1 MLIAEGYFYHVKDSF
16 FILANDSMLMSNYEN
31 GGYRPHFF
39 AIRDVDYPDI
49 FWMVPVSSQYQKFST
64 LYQKMSAKYGRCTK
78 IVLGKCAGKDAAFL
92 IQNAFPITSNYF
104 DHIHTSQGKPLTLH
118 ETTAKTIVNNLRNN
132 LLLHERGVRI
142 FFTDIDR
149 IYQLMVEE
157 LIADKKNG
165 NS

>member
-1 MLIAEGYFYHVKDSF
+1 
-16 FILANDSMLMSNYEN
+16 
-31 GGYRPHFF
+31 
-39 AIRDVDYPDI
+39 
-49 FWMVPVSSQYQKFST
+49 MVPVSSQYQKFST

-132 LLLHERGVRI
+132 HLLHERGVRI

-149 IYQLMVEE
+149 IYHLMVEE
-157 LIADKKNG
+157 LIAEKKNG